1 MLSDLVQECQERT
14 KAQNCYEIRDRGTC
28 LVTNDPRTDYAG
40 PCGWCGDKCGN
51 DNVCEPVVW
60 LKSNNNKDFEDCL
73 KEGETTTT
81 TTTTAKGWS
90 MIIMYNIAITSRY
103 RSQYRYAAITSLF
116 LFQKGCNTNGGS
128 HPNVPCV
135 FPFIYKGTTYN
146 ECTDVDNNGV
156 SWCATT
162 TVCVNAPYFGCLPT
176 YVPTWTGNCEPGCP
190 GV

>member
-1 MLSDLVQECQERT
+1 MVS
-14 KAQNCYEIRDRGTC
+14 
-28 LVTNDPRTDYAG
+28 NDPRSSYAG

-51 DNVCEPVVW
+51 KNVCEPVVW
-60 LKSNNNKDFEDCL
+60 LNSNNNKDFEDCL

-90 MIIMYNIAITSRY
+90 KIIMYNVAITSRY
-103 RSQYRYAAITSLF
+103 FETYAAITSLF

-156 SWCATT
+156 PWCATQT
-162 TVCVNAPYFGCLPT
+162 LDDA
-176 YVPTWTGNCEPGCP
+176 YVPGYWGNCEEGCP
-190 GV
+190 GGSGNCI

>member
-60 LKSNNNKDFEDCL
+60 LNSNNNKDFEDCL

-81 TTTTAKGWS
+81 STTTAKGWS
-90 MIIMYNIAITSRY
+90 KIIMYNIAKIYVRSIVFNTDMLQSLLFFHFKKDATQMEDLILMCLVYSHSFTKAPRITSV
-103 RSQYRYAAITSLF
+103 LM
-116 LFQKGCNTNGGS
+116 
-128 HPNVPCV
+128 
-135 FPFIYKGTTYN
+135 
-146 ECTDVDNNGV
+146 
-156 SWCATT
+156 
-162 TVCVNAPYFGCLPT
+162 
-176 YVPTWTGNCEPGCP
+176 
-190 GV
+190 

>member
-1 MLSDLVQECQERT
+1 MRSLFVEHLHCVLSDLVQECQERT

-60 LKSNNNKDFEDCL
+60 LNSNNNKDFEDCL

-90 MIIMYNIAITSRY
+90 MIIMYNIAITSRF
-103 RSQYRYAAITSLF
+103 A
-116 LFQKGCNTNGGS
+116 
-128 HPNVPCV
+128 
-135 FPFIYKGTTYN
+135 
-146 ECTDVDNNGV
+146 V
-156 SWCATT
+156 S
-162 TVCVNAPYFGCLPT
+162 
-176 YVPTWTGNCEPGCP
+176 
-190 GV
+190 